1 MIKLSKYRTS
11 LLNLPVTLNAL
22 EELEALIAY
31 YSEDKPG
38 PAYLKACYLGGG
50 IEFQLDRKFM
60 LEALESQRRKLIDY
74 LAGIGI
80 DYEG

>member
-1 MIKLSKYRTS
+1 MIKFSENRDS
-11 LLNLPVTLNAL
+11 LLNLSVTVNSIEQLD
-22 EELEALIAY
+22 ELIAY

-60 LEALESQRRKLIDY
+60 LEALESQRRKLINY